1 MIKKLRRHGNS
12 LALVLDRPILE
23 LLNITPET
31 PINITT
37 DGHNLILSP
46 VTTATTHAESFA
58 SALEEINGE
67 YSDVLKKLAG

>member
-12 LALVLDRPILE
+12 LAIVLDRPILD
-23 LLNITPET
+23 LLNISSET

-46 VTTATTHAESFA
+46 VPETSHAEQLTSV
-58 SALEEINGE
+58 LEDINNEYGE
-67 YSDVLKKLAG
+67 VLQKLAE